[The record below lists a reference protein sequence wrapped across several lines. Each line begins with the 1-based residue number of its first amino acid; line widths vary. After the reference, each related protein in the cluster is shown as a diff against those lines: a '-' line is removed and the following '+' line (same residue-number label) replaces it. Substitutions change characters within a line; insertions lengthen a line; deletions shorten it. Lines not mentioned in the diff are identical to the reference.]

1 MPASYGKFFTNK
13 EYDYAFMTVRRLG
26 RYQCVCLSDQR

>member
-13 EYDYAFMTVRRLG
+13 EYDYAFMTVRPLRP
-26 RYQCVCLSDQR
+26 YPCVYPSD